1 MENNDISE
9 LQMIH
14 DNSRVTSPAVQLEPV
29 SSQGKEGSQL
39 ALPAILSYLLLD
51 FRYTENTSELEVFD
65 DSTSRAVQVEQV
77 SSQGK
82 DDGLPLSAIPS
93 YLHLDFRIME
103 NRDTSELGANDELL
117 GMISGHFENQSRT
130 RRRETAELPQL
141 LVREDDEDDED
152 DELPEHRFVV
162 QEGSGKITLFVGD
175 NIFRRRYVR

>member
-65 DSTSRAVQVEQV
+65 DSTSASTAVQVEQV

-93 YLHLDFRIME
+93 Y
-103 NRDTSELGANDELL
+103 
-117 GMISGHFENQSRT
+117 
-130 RRRETAELPQL
+130 
-141 LVREDDEDDED
+141 
-152 DELPEHRFVV
+152 
-162 QEGSGKITLFVGD
+162 
-175 NIFRRRYVR
+175 